1 MRLFKATSQVSV
13 MSRRLRRSF
22 EKDEEVPE
30 SELEMIVAHF
40 RKCFEPVP
48 EPVPDAAPAASGEA
62 PPK

>member
-1 MRLFKATSQVSV
+1 MRIFKATIQVSV
-13 MSRRLRRSF
+13 MSRRMRRSF

-48 EPVPDAAPAASGEA
+48 EPVPEPGPTPLPGATEP
-62 PPK
+62 